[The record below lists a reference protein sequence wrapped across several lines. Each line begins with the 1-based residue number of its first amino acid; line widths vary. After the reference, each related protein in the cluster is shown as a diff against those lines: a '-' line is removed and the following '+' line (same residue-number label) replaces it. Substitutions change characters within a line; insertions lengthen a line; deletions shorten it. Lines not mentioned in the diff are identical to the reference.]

1 MAPETNAN
9 DCKSFATLADSN
21 QSHGNHLKPLQ
32 IVSKDDPTT
41 CNNLETLA
49 QSNHNAK
56 WLKGT
61 FENSNQYKRNCWKPL
76 STNSSQRLRK
86 TTGRTNLPDTTTSNG
101 KASSLTRPRSFA
113 SCSYAC
119 TTRTRKETDTD
130 FPVGSAEPLSP
141 QPAIY
146 CSCAFSNHG
155 GTLPT
160 NKLP

>member
-56 WLKGT
+56 LLKGT
-61 FENSNQYKRNCWKPL
+61 VENSNQYERNC
-76 STNSSQRLRK
+76 
-86 TTGRTNLPDTTTSNG
+86 
-101 KASSLTRPRSFA
+101 
-113 SCSYAC
+113 
-119 TTRTRKETDTD
+119 
-130 FPVGSAEPLSP
+130 
-141 QPAIY
+141 
-146 CSCAFSNHG
+146 
-155 GTLPT
+155 
-160 NKLP
+160 